1 MKNNAMDYLPR
12 MVIFSR
18 VVELGAF
25 SKAARELGLT
35 SSSVSQHISALE
47 AMLGTTLLHRTTRKL
62 SLTEAGHSFYANC
75 SRIVDLA
82 SEARQLTESLHKELL
97 GELRIA
103 ASSFM
108 ASEYLVPALD
118 DFIRANP
125 KLRIS
130 IDVNDHNIDLMDKS
144 VDLALRVGK
153 TSGENDVYLAS
164 LPAVLCASPAYL
176 RAHAP
181 IRHPEDLPQHDFLFF
196 TPHGSS
202 VEVSLRNRGGQ
213 CAQLRLT
220 PRVSANHARSLR
232 RLALQGHGVARLL
245 ACKVQEDLDA
255 GRLEVVLPD
264 WELDVYC
271 AFLTTKYRESPPQK
285 IVKCVAHLEDYF
297 RRRHP
302 APASS
307 ASAADPA

>member
-47 AMLGTTLLHRTTRKL
+47 AILGTTLLHRTTRKL
-62 SLTEAGHSFYANC
+62 SLTEAGQAFYANC
-75 SRIVDLA
+75 ARIVALA
-82 SEARQLTESLHKELL
+82 DEARLNTESLHNELV

-108 ASEYLVPALD
+108 ASEYLVPALEN
-118 DFIRANP
+118 FIHEHPR
-125 KLRIS
+125 LRIH
-130 IDVNDHNIDLMDKS
+130 IDVNDHNVDLMDKS

-153 TSGENDVYLAS
+153 TPGAEDVYLTQ
-164 LPAVLCASPAYL
+164 LEAVLCAAPSYL
-176 RAHAP
+176 QARAA
-181 IRHPEDLPQHDFLFF
+181 IRKPEDLMHQQFLFF
-196 TPHGSS
+196 TPHGAS
-202 VEVSLRNRGGQ
+202 VDVALRDRGGQ
-213 CAQLRLT
+213 CMQMRLT
-220 PRVSANHARSLR
+220 PHITANHARSLR

-245 ACKVQEDLDA
+245 RSKVQEDLDA
-255 GRLEVVLPD
+255 GRLVVVLPD
-264 WELDVYC
+264 WSLESYS
-271 AFLTTKYRESPPQK
+271 AFLTTKHRAPVPQK
-285 IVKCVAHLEDYF
+285 ILACIEQIRAYF

-302 APASS
+302 VDAGKSRPG
-307 ASAADPA
+307 